1 MKTIKLYLL
10 ILLVALSLSLPTAL
24 AQRKPAHANPAITPA
39 TFANRAVYTI
49 SAAQLRTYLT
59 FIASDEMEGRDT
71 PSRGLDTVAKFIT
84 VNLTR
89 WGFKPA
95 GDDGTFFQK
104 IALRRDQIDPAH
116 TSAEINGQK
125 FTAGDDFLPN
135 TIAGTITCPL
145 VYVGR
150 GWIVQPKNIDDYKG
164 IDVKGKIMV
173 VFGQGFPQG
182 VSQADLRGA
191 PSGTVMSP
199 ATYAQTHGAKGILTI
214 FNPATGQSWDL
225 LRQRAMQPGRAVVAN

>member
-1 MKTIKLYLL
+1 MKRINICSLAIVL
-10 ILLVALSLSLPTAL
+10 ALSLALPTTF
-24 AQRKPAHANPAITPA
+24 AQRPAA
-39 TFANRAVYTI
+39 RAGAHTSAVIIKARGVDTI
-49 SAAQLRTYLT
+49 SAAQLRTYLS

-71 PSRGLDTVAKFIT
+71 PSRGLDTVAKFIGL
-84 VNLTR
+84 NLTR

-104 IALRRDQIDPAH
+104 IALRRDQVDAAH

-125 FTAGDDFLPN
+125 FIVGDDFLPN
-135 TIAGTITCPL
+135 TIAATISGPL

-150 GWIVQPKNIDDYKG
+150 GWVVQSKNIEDYKG

-173 VFGQGFPQG
+173 VFGQGPP
-182 VSQADLRGA
+182 VTQAEARGA
-191 PSGTVMSP
+191 QPGTIVSP

-214 FNPATGQSWDL
+214 FNTAAVQSWDAQ
-225 LRQRAMQPGRAVVAN
+225 RQRAMQSARAVVEKF

>member
-1 MKTIKLYLL
+1 MKTIKLYSL
-10 ILLVALSLSLPTAL
+10 ILLLALSVSLPAAL
-24 AQRKPAHANPAITPA
+24 AQRKPAHANPAVTRA

-49 SAAQLRTYLT
+49 SAAQLRTYLS

-71 PSRGLDTVAKFIT
+71 PSRGLDTVAKFIGL
-84 VNLTR
+84 NLTR

-104 IALRRDQIDPAH
+104 IALRRDQVDAAH

-135 TIAGTITCPL
+135 TIAATITGPL

-150 GWIVQPKNIDDYKG
+150 GWVVPSKSIDDYKG

-173 VFGQGFPQG
+173 VLGQGLPQG
-182 VSQADLRGA
+182 LTQADFRG
-191 PSGTVMSP
+191 
-199 ATYAQTHGAKGILTI
+199 
-214 FNPATGQSWDL
+214 
-225 LRQRAMQPGRAVVAN
+225 